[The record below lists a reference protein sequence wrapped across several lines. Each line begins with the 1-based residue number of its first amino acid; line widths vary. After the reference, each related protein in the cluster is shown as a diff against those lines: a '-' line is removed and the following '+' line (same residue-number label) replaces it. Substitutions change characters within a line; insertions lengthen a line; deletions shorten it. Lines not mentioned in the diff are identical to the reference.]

1 MMSNEMLFL
10 SGYED
15 LKEWKIQ
22 STLIKIIAV
31 TEHTHISV
39 ELDYVDVGKLFKVSK
54 SLLQSI
60 VCLTYRCVVNLTRP
74 VDSSLTAL
82 CLNTAAVHRLL
93 RQTLALMIV

>member
-1 MMSNEMLFL
+1 MLFL

-22 STLIKIIAV
+22 STLIKIITV
-31 TEHTHISV
+31 THISV
-39 ELDYVDVGKLFKVSK
+39 DLDYVDVGKLFKVSK